1 MATLVPMP
9 DAAKVRS
16 MLGLLFDGLDV
27 KPGKKFDL
35 TPASGAWVGLYVG
48 KDGAPL
54 ALCAFDAALA
64 GYAGAALSMLPPGAA
79 KDAVKSKDLTD
90 VMVGNLKEIMNI
102 CSRLVMTDTS
112 PHVRL
117 EELHPANK
125 FPAAVNTVL
134 GGQKGRV
141 DFELNVPKYGPG
153 TLAVVSV

>member
-1 MATLVPMP
+1 MATQVPMP

-16 MLGLLFDGLDV
+16 MLGMLFDGLDV

-35 TPASGAWVGLYVG
+35 TPTSGAWVGLYIG
-48 KDGAPL
+48 KDGTPL
-54 ALCAFDAALA
+54 ALCAVDAALA
-64 GYAGAALSMLPPGAA
+64 GYAGAALSMLPPAVA

-117 EELHPANK
+117 EELHPAK
-125 FPAAVNTVL
+125 AFPAGVNAVL

-141 DFELNVPKYGPG
+141 DFEINVPKYGPG
-153 TLAVVSV
+153 TLAVLSV

>member
-1 MATLVPMP
+1 MSTTLPMP
-9 DAAKVRS
+9 DAAKVRG
-16 MLGLLFDGLDV
+16 MLGILFDGLEV

-35 TPASGAWVGLYVG
+35 APASGAWVGLYVG
-48 KDGAPL
+48 KDNVPL
-54 ALCAFDAALA
+54 ALCAMDAALA
-64 GYAGAALSMLPPGAA
+64 GYAGAALSMLPPAVA

-90 VMVGNLKEIMNI
+90 VMVQNLREIMNI

-117 EELHPANK
+117 EEVHPAAK
-125 FPAAVNTVL
+125 FTAGVNAVIS
-134 GGQKGRV
+134 GQQGRV